1 MGFKLT
7 ISPLADLDLAEAY
20 QYYADV
26 SLKTLEDFDKEIE
39 ASYKALELNP
49 FFKVRYKNMRGLPLK
64 KFPFIIFY
72 TLDETNKVVEIRS
85 VFNTH
90 QDPAKYR

>member
-1 MGFKLT
+1 MEFKIT
-7 ISPLADLDLAEAY
+7 ISPLADVDVADAY

-26 SLKTLEDFDKEIE
+26 SLKVLKDFDIEIE
-39 ASYKALELNP
+39 ASYKALEQNP
-49 FFKVRYKNMRGLPLK
+49 FFKVRYKNVRGLPLK
-64 KFPFIIFY
+64 NFPFIIFY
-72 TLDETNKVVEIRS
+72 TLDEVNQTVEIRS

>member
-1 MGFKLT
+1 MK
-7 ISPLADLDLAEAY
+7 
-20 QYYADV
+20 V
-26 SLKTLEDFDKEIE
+26 LKDFDKEIE
-39 ASYKALELNP
+39 VAYTALELNP
-49 FFKVRYKNMRGLPLK
+49 FFKVRYKNVRGLPLK

-72 TLDETNKVVEIRS
+72 TLDEVNKIVEIRS

>member
-7 ISPLADLDLAEAY
+7 ISPLANLDLANAY
-20 QYYADV
+20 KYY
-26 SLKTLEDFDKEIE
+26 SEISIKILEDFDTEIE
-39 ASYKALELNP
+39 IAYQLLETNP
-49 FFKVRYKNMRGLPLK
+49 FFQVRYKNVRGLPLK

-72 TLDETNKVVEIRS
+72 TLDEKSQTVEIRS

-90 QDPAKYR
+90 QDPSKYR

>member
-1 MGFKLT
+1 MRFKLT

-26 SLKTLEDFDKEIE
+26 SLKVLKDFDTEME

-49 FFKVRYKNMRGLPLK
+49 FFTLRYKNVRGLPLK

-72 TLDETNKVVEIRS
+72 TLDEVNQIVEIRS
-85 VFNTH
+85 VFKTH
-90 QDPAKYR
+90 QDPEKYR